1 MLPGKKYTP
10 EDVMAILRRRFW
22 WLLVPLAVAI
32 AIGAVV
38 ARVLPDLYRS
48 ETLILVVPQRVPE
61 SYVRST
67 VTTRIEDR
75 LQSISQQILS
85 RTRLERII
93 SDFNLYADELRRGP
107 MEDVVERM
115 RSEFIDIRVQ
125 RGDAFTVSF
134 IGRDPRTVMQV
145 TDRLASFF
153 IEESLR
159 DRQVLA
165 EGTNQFLESQLEDA
179 RRRLLEQEQRLVE
192 FRRRHDGEL
201 PSQVETNLRA
211 VGSIQVQMQSVLQQ
225 IDRDQERRI
234 VLERELAELAE
245 LQAQVPQPAAVP
257 PTPATAP
264 GAEIV
269 PPPGS
274 TSEQVRVARQNL
286 EAARLRL
293 KPEHPDIL
301 RLQRIVRDLQAKLE
315 AEQLEVPLSA
325 AAPRPSPTEE
335 VRVRREKE
343 LRDELDRIDR
353 DIVQMREEEDRLRT
367 AMANYQG
374 RAQAATGR
382 ESEMTALMRDYGPL
396 QSLYSG
402 LLSKRED
409 ARIAANLEQRQ
420 IGEQFRVLDSAR
432 LPERPFSPDRQQ
444 ISLFGALIGLVLGAA
459 VVGLLEYRDR
469 TFKND
474 DEVTAVLALPV
485 LAVVPRMRSDR
496 ERRRDLLR
504 RAFVSLGL
512 GTVVLASV
520 AIFVYSVYR

>member
-1 MLPGKKYTP
+1 
-10 EDVMAILRRRFW
+10 
-22 WLLVPLAVAI
+22 
-32 AIGAVV
+32 
-38 ARVLPDLYRS
+38 
-48 ETLILVVPQRVPE
+48 
-61 SYVRST
+61 
-67 VTTRIEDR
+67 
-75 LQSISQQILS
+75 
-85 RTRLERII
+85 
-93 SDFNLYADELRRGP
+93 
-107 MEDVVERM
+107 
-115 RSEFIDIRVQ
+115 
-125 RGDAFTVSF
+125 
-134 IGRDPRTVMQV
+134 
-145 TDRLASFF
+145 
-153 IEESLR
+153 
-159 DRQVLA
+159 
-165 EGTNQFLESQLEDA
+165 
-179 RRRLLEQEQRLVE
+179 
-192 FRRRHDGEL
+192 
-201 PSQVETNLRA
+201 
-211 VGSIQVQMQSVLQQ
+211 
-225 IDRDQERRI
+225 
-234 VLERELAELAE
+234 
-245 LQAQVPQPAAVP
+245 
-257 PTPATAP
+257 
-264 GAEIV
+264 
-269 PPPGS
+269 
-274 TSEQVRVARQNL
+274 VARQNL